1 MDLMR
6 AFMWVIKSA
15 PDVAFL
21 IGMGGFGFGLFIGYQ
36 VGNLFLHRMRFPPH
50 SFLWCVTCYHALVS
64 FFLL

>member
-21 IGMGGFGFGLFIGYQ
+21 IGMGGFGFGLFSPGLGQ
-36 VGNLFLHRMRFPPH
+36 HLFSCQRSLATPK
-50 SFLWCVTCYHALVS
+50 
-64 FFLL
+64 LLRSGRSY